1 MVPWKIISSAA
12 SLLTFMAS
20 LAIFLAPISAIMA
33 ADFWIVKKRNIDIP
47 SLYRRGGRY
56 RYHGG
61 VNWRAAV
68 AFLISIGPNLPGMAN
83 AVTPSITVG
92 TIGDIYDIS
101 FMWGFS
107 SGFVIYCALNFFWP
121 APETLIESTICD
133 EITFVNGVEVF
144 NDGLE
149 TPLEKDH
156 DEKSLEPKENSV

>member
-33 ADFWIVKKRNIDIP
+33 ADYWIVKRRNIDIP
-47 SLYRRGGRY
+47 SLYRRRGRY
-56 RYHGG
+56 RYKGG

-68 AFLISIGPNLPGMAN
+68 AFLISIGPNLPGMAH
-83 AVTPSITVG
+83 AVTPSISVG
-92 TIGDIYDIS
+92 TIDDIYDMS
-101 FMWGFS
+101 FIWGFS

-121 APETLIESTICD
+121 ATETLIESTVRD
-133 EITFVNGVEVF
+133 EITFVNGVEVL

-149 TPLEKDH
+149 TPSEKDH
-156 DEKSLEPKENSV
+156 DVKSLEPRTSSV